1 MIYEPHYWATS
12 YALLPSDLY
21 TRFPFKK
28 YLSVADEWDTA
39 EMKALCSRIF
49 KYFFYLV
56 IKDIIENKVT
66 FKMPPGTR
74 AWLEMAPVTGE
85 EFAKARQNGAFADV
99 DFLASNFTGYKLQ
112 LRYTNRYGK
121 WAKRIYVSAKYRDKI
136 TEMTNAGETW

>member
-28 YLSVADEWDTA
+28 YLSISDEWDTA

-56 IKDIIENKVT
+56 IKDIIENLFFEWFHEKVYSS
-66 FKMPPGTR
+66 
-74 AWLEMAPVTGE
+74 TGSGNE
-85 EFAKARQNGAFADV
+85 ELSKC
-99 DFLASNFTGYKLQ
+99 
-112 LRYTNRYGK
+112 NRVLPK
-121 WAKRIYVSAKYRDKI
+121 S
-136 TEMTNAGETW
+136 